1 MSSVIFCE
9 CGSIVNK
16 TYLKKHVITSRH
28 RRWEDQKFVDRLDRE
43 MDELTRGN
51 PSAPH
56 FDQLFIK
63 GDNIKMSEVDVIDL
77 NLENKEPNE
86 IIPVLPDIEENKK
99 IKVFIHC
106 AETRLILQCATIG
119 FGIACFGMLLWIVA
133 RK

>member
-1 MSSVIFCE
+1 M
-9 CGSIVNK
+9 
-16 TYLKKHVITSRH
+16 TSRH

-51 PSAPH
+51 SS
-56 FDQLFIK
+56 QLFIK
-63 GDNIKMSEVDVIDL
+63 GDNIKMSEVETIDL
-77 NLENKEPNE
+77 DLENKEPNE
-86 IIPVLPDIEENKK
+86 IIPVIPDIEENKK

-106 AETRLILQCATIG
+106 AETRLILQCASIG

>member
-16 TYLKKHVITSRH
+16 TYLKKHMITSRH
-28 RRWEDQKFVDRLDRE
+28 RRWEDQKFVDRLNRE
-43 MDELTRGN
+43 MDELIVSHN
-51 PSAPH
+51 
-56 FDQLFIK
+56 
-63 GDNIKMSEVDVIDL
+63 NIKMSEVETVDL
-77 NLENKEPNE
+77 DLENKEPNE
-86 IIPVLPDIEENKK
+86 TVPLPPAVDEDKK

-106 AETRLILQCATIG
+106 AETRLLLQCASIG

>member
-16 TYLKKHVITSRH
+16 TYLKKHVMTSRH

-43 MDELTRGN
+43 MDELIVSHN
-51 PSAPH
+51 
-56 FDQLFIK
+56 
-63 GDNIKMSEVDVIDL
+63 NIKMSEVDVIDL
-77 NLENKEPNE
+77 DLENKEPKIMENTV
-86 IIPVLPDIEENKK
+86 PRGDTPRHPSAPAIEENKK

-106 AETRLILQCATIG
+106 AETRLLLQCASIG

>member
-16 TYLKKHVITSRH
+16 TYLKKHVMTSRH

-43 MDELTRGN
+43 MDELIVSHN
-51 PSAPH
+51 
-56 FDQLFIK
+56 
-63 GDNIKMSEVDVIDL
+63 NIKMSEVDVIDL
-77 NLENKEPNE
+77 DLENKEPKIMENTV
-86 IIPVLPDIEENKK
+86 PVPPAIEENKK

-106 AETRLILQCATIG
+106 AETRLLLQCASIG